1 MEGGF
6 FMLKNKVNVTSG
18 VALSDAY
25 IDGKISDKSNLTK
38 KKEYRKVLII
48 TFISMLIFTCC
59 YSYKIIDNEIP
70 DEVSV
75 FEGENVVIKSSV
87 PISYDVTKESLPVSA
102 NVKDGVVGKY
112 SVQTKIFGMIP
123 AKKVEVNVISN
134 DKVYPCGF
142 QIGIYLHTEG
152 VMIIDTGEVTDING
166 NTSNPSKNIVLP
178 NDYVISLN
186 GISVSSKS
194 QLIFLINKYG
204 KDDIILGL
212 RRNGQTLK
220 VKVKPVCTG
229 DNQYKAGIWVRDD
242 SQGIGTL
249 TYITKDGQF
258 AGLGH
263 GISDV
268 DTGKLLSSKDGILYQ
283 ADIWGIKKGEKGNPG
298 GLLGSITYEPYFE
311 FGKIT
316 GNTNYGI
323 FGNANE
329 HLMSKCESDP
339 VEVAL
344 RQEIETGP
352 ATVRCMM
359 NGKLK
364 EFEIEIERVDYTNKT
379 KDKGMVIRITDEEL
393 LSYTNGI
400 VQGMSGSPILQ
411 NGKLIGAVTHVFVD
425 DPTRGYAI
433 FIETMINES

>member
-1 MEGGF
+1 
-6 FMLKNKVNVTSG
+6 MLKNRNNAK
-18 VALSDAY
+18 SDGMRY
-25 IDGKISDKSNLTK
+25 IK
-38 KKEYRKVLII
+38 KKEYRKVLVV
-48 TFISMLIFTCC
+48 TFILMIIFTFC
-59 YSYKIIDNEIP
+59 YSYKMLDQEIP

-75 FEGENVVIKSSV
+75 FEGEDVMIKSSV
-87 PISYDVTKESLPVSA
+87 PITYDVDEESLPVSA
-102 NVKDGVVGKY
+102 NMKEDRVRKY
-112 SVQTKIFGMIP
+112 SVRTKLFGIVP
-123 AKKVEVNVISN
+123 VKNVEINVIP
-134 DKVYPCGF
+134 KEMVYPCGF

-152 VMIIDTGEVTDING
+152 VMIIDTGEVTDRYG

-212 RRNGQTLK
+212 RRNDQELK
-220 VKVKPVCTG
+220 VKIKPVCTG
-229 DNQYKAGIWVRDD
+229 DHQYKAGIWVRDD

-249 TYITKDGQF
+249 TYITRDGKF

-298 GLLGSITYEPYFE
+298 GLLGSITYEPYNE
-311 FGKIT
+311 FGTIT

-323 FGNANE
+323 FGIANE
-329 HLMSKCESDP
+329 RLMSNCEEEP
-339 VEVAL
+339 VEISL
-344 RQEIETGP
+344 RQEIESGP
-352 ATVRCMM
+352 AVVRCMM
-359 NGKLK
+359 DGHMQD
-364 EFEIEIERVDYTNKT
+364 FEIEIERVDYTNKT
-379 KDKGMVIRITDEEL
+379 KDKGMVIRITDENL

-411 NGKLIGAVTHVFVD
+411 NGKLVGAVTHVFVD
-425 DPTRGYAI
+425 DPTRGYGI
-433 FIETMINES
+433 FIETMINED